1 MGVLLKDKSIITIT
15 DAFQENSNESGRK
28 PNKISSVDKDSECY
42 NKPLKLWL
50 KNSNVEIH
58 SIHN

>member
-15 DAFQENSNESGRK
+15 DAFQETSNESGRK
-28 PNKISSVDKDSECY
+28 PNKISVDKDSECY

-50 KNSNVEIH
+50 KNNNVEMH